1 MIPDFDQRGL
11 LPPGEHCATF
21 EELRKSVLV
30 SGPSAPGLPGWDAP
44 WRKHLAHQAEIL
56 VRQLWQ
62 VGVAEV
68 FLNGSFVENKLHPN
82 DIDGYFACGFNEFVS
97 RRLERRL
104 NALDPHSVWT
114 WDPASRRSYRSYAK
128 KQLPMWH
135 VYRVELYPHYG
146 SGPPTGI
153 ASPAGDE
160 RLFPAAFRHHSATG
174 EEKGIVKIIP
184 NQ

>member
-11 LPPGEHCATF
+11 LPPGEYSVTF
-21 EELRKSVLV
+21 EELRQSVLV
-30 SGPSAPGLPGWDAP
+30 SGPSAPNIPGWDVT
-44 WRKHLAHQAEIL
+44 WREHLTHQAEIL

-68 FLNGSFVENKLHPN
+68 FLNGSFVEDKLHPN
-82 DIDGYFACGFNEFVS
+82 DIDGYFLCDFHEFVS

-104 NALDPHSVWT
+104 NALDPHGVWT
-114 WDPASRRSYRSYAK
+114 WDPASRQPYLSYTK

-146 SGPPTGI
+146 SGPGTGI
-153 ASPAGDE
+153 ISPAGYE
-160 RLFPAAFRHHSATG
+160 RLFPVAFRHNRTTD
-174 EEKGIVKIIP
+174 EEKGIVKVIP